1 MEHELVM
8 RSFRD
13 RDYLITPERF
23 IFAVIGNI
31 HPIDRAI
38 GYLKYIPDEG
48 GKWGR
53 ARLRYRRA
61 LQHYNIPSLM
71 DSMRFLR
78 ANAPEYVFES
88 SAHGFVLP
96 AVPADRIVEHLRP
109 EERLLQLRSAQH
121 CDELESKALRLA
133 EFLSQNSG
141 VHVQS
146 FGVTGSVL
154 ARIHDPAFSD
164 IDLVVYGFDNA
175 FRVRR
180 YLQNRKESSAG
191 EVRRLTR
198 ASQEK
203 WVSERLRST
212 PLTRENAIAL
222 LARKWNIGLFEG
234 TEFSIHA
241 VHTEAEV
248 RERYGDEHYL
258 PIGIV
263 DATAKIADSS
273 ESLFMPAVYL
283 VESTRLKG
291 NLSGYRV
298 DQIVSFEGLYADIAG
313 KGETVLCRGKL
324 EKVESASGVRH
335 RIVVGSPEAQGT
347 DLILPLDDA

>member
-1 MEHELVM
+1 M

-31 HPIDRAI
+31 HPTDRAI
-38 GYLKYIPDEG
+38 AYLKYIPDEG

-53 ARLRYRRA
+53 GRLRYRRA
-61 LQHYNIPSLM
+61 LKHYNIPSVI

-78 ANAPEYVFES
+78 ANAPGYLFES
-88 SAHGFVLP
+88 SVHGFGLP
-96 AVPADRIVEHLRP
+96 AVPRGRIAEHLRP
-109 EERLLQLRSAQH
+109 EERLLQLQSAQH
-121 CDELESKALRLA
+121 RDELESRALRLA

-141 VHVQS
+141 VPMGAL
-146 FGVTGSVL
+146 GVTGSVL

-164 IDLVVYGFDNA
+164 IDLVVYGLDNA
-175 FRVRR
+175 LRVRR
-180 YLQNRKESSAG
+180 YLQNPKESSAG
-191 EVRRLTR
+191 RVRRLTG

-203 WVSERLRST
+203 WISERLRST
-212 PLTRENAIAL
+212 PLRRQNAIAL

-241 VHTEAEV
+241 VHREAEV
-248 RERYGDEHYL
+248 RERYGDERYFPL
-258 PIGIV
+258 GIV

-298 DQIVSFEGLYADIAG
+298 DQIASFEGLYADIAG

-324 EKVESASGVRH
+324 EKVKSASGVRH